1 MTSQEGYSQKAP
13 QGEYGEK
20 DMNIIGHLYQVGQR
34 VYRRQNG
41 SAMVN
46 FGAPRTGTIV
56 GLTWKEQRNGFY
68 PSYAVKFDNSSV
80 IDQSVL
86 QMRLNPLNK

>member
-1 MTSQEGYSQKAP
+1 M
-13 QGEYGEK
+13 
-20 DMNIIGHLYQVGQR
+20 DIVGHLYKVGQR

-41 SAMVN
+41 SALVS

-56 GLTWKEQRNGFY
+56 GLTWKKQKNGFY

-80 IDQSVL
+80 IDHSVL
-86 QMRLNPLNK
+86 QMRLHPLNK